1 MTSAHAIS
9 RMLFQ
14 NQSLAFHRLVSRQAT
29 KVFYY
34 SIVAAAFFFVS
45 ILVIGIHP

>member
-14 NQSLAFHRLVSRQAT
+14 NQSLAFCRQVSRQAT
-29 KVFYY
+29 EVFHY
-34 SIVAAAFFFVS
+34 SILVAAFVFVS
-45 ILVIGIHP
+45 ILVTGIHP